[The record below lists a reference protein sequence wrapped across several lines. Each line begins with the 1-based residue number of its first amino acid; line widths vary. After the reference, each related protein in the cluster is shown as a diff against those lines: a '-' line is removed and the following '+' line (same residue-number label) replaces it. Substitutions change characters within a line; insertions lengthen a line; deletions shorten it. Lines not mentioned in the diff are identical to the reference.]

1 VSEREKHTPVP
12 WGISK
17 LSLESGLYQS
27 DGAVAILADGERIA
41 LVDCQ
46 TKFKR
51 GEGHKAKC
59 PIRDANA
66 RLIAAAPGLLEA
78 CKELLGI
85 VQLKCGNLHA
95 DTNAIQDRARAA
107 IANATKGGRD
117 GNDRLTRRN

>member
-1 VSEREKHTPVP
+1 MKNKQANWS
-12 WGISK
+12 ISK

-27 DGAVAILADGERIA
+27 DGSVAILADGDRVA

-51 GEGHKAKC
+51 GEGYKAQC

-78 CKELLGI
+78 CKKAATCASIPDSVMEI
-85 VQLKCGNLHA
+85 
-95 DTNAIQDRARAA
+95 IRAE
-107 IANATKGGRD
+107 IAKATKV
-117 GNDRLTRRN
+117 

>member
-1 VSEREKHTPVP
+1 MKNKQANWS
-12 WGISK
+12 ISK

-51 GEGHKAKC
+51 GEGYKAKC

-66 RLIAAAPGLLEA
+66 RLIAAAP
-78 CKELLGI
+78 ELLAAAHNVDVLYAEMQI
-85 VQLKCGNLHA
+85 AMKHLVNTPA
-95 DTNAIQDRARAA
+95 WDVVTNAVWQARAA
-107 IANATKGGRD
+107 IAKAERV
-117 GNDRLTRRN
+117 